1 MTVIGEQLDLRW
13 SSILASLLT
22 CFYELPKELI
32 LNDMADL
39 TSHVQALKDEL
50 AKAQKAGASMQGRSL
65 SNKEN
70 EVSN

>member
-1 MTVIGEQLDLRW
+1 MSVTAFIRPLLRACFRSFLDM
-13 SSILASLLT
+13 
-22 CFYELPKELI
+22 P
-32 LNDMADL
+32 NL

-50 AKAQKAGASMQGRSL
+50 AKAQKVGASSQGRSL